1 MGKYIPV
8 QTNPETKG
16 DVFIEIRDKTA
27 TGLILPEIIY
37 NVKKKLVVFL

>member
-8 QTNPETKG
+8 QTNPGVTG
-16 DVFIEIRDKTA
+16 DGFIEIRDKTIP
-27 TGLILPEIIY
+27 GLALPEIVY